1 MRKIFVIVFCSLFLL
16 SGTSYAIDG
25 KKKPQSDKA
34 REKAMKKMEKKN
46 QKEQEAFFKKKHKSE
61 VRKGK
66 HAGGIG
72 NSYES
77 VTGKKKS
84 K

>member
-1 MRKIFVIVFCSLFLL
+1 MKKIFAIILCSLFLF
-16 SGTSYAIDG
+16 SGGLDARDG

-66 HAGGIG
+66 HSGGIG

-77 VTGKKKS
+77 VTGKKK